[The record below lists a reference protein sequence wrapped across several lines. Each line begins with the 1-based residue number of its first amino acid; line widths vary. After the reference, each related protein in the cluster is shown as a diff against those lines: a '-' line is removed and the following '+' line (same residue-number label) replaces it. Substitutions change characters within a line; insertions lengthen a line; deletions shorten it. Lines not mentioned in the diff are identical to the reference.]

1 MELEKSCSVSELR
14 LDLFRGCLHKM
25 ILDLVHIGIVVTD
38 HQGIIKYL
46 NPSFSEMFD
55 IDIESALQKNIN
67 DYFKKSRLLEVIRS
81 GVPDRAIK
89 FSYKGQDALLNR
101 YPIKNQT
108 QTVGGLIEVYF
119 RNINELKALMRKMTD
134 LEQKVNYYRRKSQ
147 GLPTAIYTFRDL
159 IGKSESMRHLKAL
172 GLRFANSSQP
182 VLLFGESG
190 SGKELVA
197 HALHAA
203 SKRSKEAFIR
213 VNCAAIPKD
222 LMESELFGFEDGTF
236 TGAKAGGKVGKFE
249 LADKGTIF
257 LDEIADLPYEMQ
269 AKLLRVIDN
278 KEIQKIGNVSAV
290 TSDFRLV
297 AATNKDLEN
306 LVHEGIFRE
315 DLYHRLNILTLKIPP
330 LRARPDDILD
340 LAHYHLTRTEDHP
353 ARMQLTFSEEVA
365 QILRSYNWPGNIRE
379 LKNVLSFSVL
389 SLDEGQTEIRLRNL
403 PPYLIEKGIKKSS
416 QEQCTLFHARET
428 GEKEALR
435 NALERSGNNKSKAA
449 KLLGISR
456 NELYKKLKKYSL
468 RTA

>member
-1 MELEKSCSVSELR
+1 
-14 LDLFRGCLHKM
+14 
-25 ILDLVHIGIVVTD
+25 
-38 HQGIIKYL
+38 
-46 NPSFSEMFD
+46 
-55 IDIESALQKNIN
+55 
-67 DYFKKSRLLEVIRS
+67 
-81 GVPDRAIK
+81 
-89 FSYKGQDALLNR
+89 
-101 YPIKNQT
+101 
-108 QTVGGLIEVYF
+108 
-119 RNINELKALMRKMTD
+119 
-134 LEQKVNYYRRKSQ
+134 
-147 GLPTAIYTFRDL
+147 
-159 IGKSESMRHLKAL
+159 MRHLKAL

-306 LVHEGIFRE
+306 LVHEGVFRE
-315 DLYHRLNILTLKIPP
+315 GLYHRLNILTIEIPP

-365 QILRSYNWPGNIRE
+365 QLLRSYNWPGNIRE

-389 SLDEGQTEIRLRNL
+389 SLDAGQTEIRLRNL

-416 QEQCTLFHARET
+416 QEQCTLFHAQET

-468 RTA
+468 R